1 VEGRD
6 AELQKRRKRMNPM
19 FLRKMILALV
29 VAVMF
34 GSFAIYSLAQDAGTD
49 TTLTGIVSDALCGAK
64 HSMTNMS
71 AAECTRMCVKGGQ
84 GFALVVGDKTYNLR
98 GDSAE
103 LDKYA
108 AQNVTLKGK
117 LRGDTVTVDSVA
129 PTK

>member
-1 VEGRD
+1 MN
-6 AELQKRRKRMNPM
+6 ELQRK
-19 FLRKMILALV
+19 IIVALG

-34 GSFAIYSLAQDAGTD
+34 GSLTVHSLAQDRGTG

-64 HSMTNMS
+64 HSMTNMT
-71 AAECTRMCVKGGQ
+71 AAQCTRMCVKGGQ

-108 AQNVTLKGK
+108 AQKVTLKGK
-117 LRGDTVTVDSVA
+117 LKGNTVTVTSVA
-129 PTK
+129 PAK

>member
-1 VEGRD
+1 
-6 AELQKRRKRMNPM
+6 MNATL
-19 FLRKMILALV
+19 LRKMIVAAA

-34 GSFAIYSLAQDAGTD
+34 GSMGIYGQAQDTGTE

-71 AAECTRMCVKGGQ
+71 AADCTRMCVKGGQ
-84 GFALVVGDKTYNLR
+84 GFALVVGEKTYNLR

-108 AQNVTLKGK
+108 AQKVTLKGK
-117 LRGDTVTVDSVA
+117 LNGNTVAVDSVA
-129 PTK
+129 PAK